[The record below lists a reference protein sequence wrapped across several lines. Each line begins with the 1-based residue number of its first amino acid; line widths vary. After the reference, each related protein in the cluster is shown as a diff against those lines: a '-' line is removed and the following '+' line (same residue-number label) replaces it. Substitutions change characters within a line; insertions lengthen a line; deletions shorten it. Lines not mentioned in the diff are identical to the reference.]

1 MTAFITRCCTSRNVL
16 AALAAA
22 LLLIGTAPA
31 RADGITV
38 RQAVLV
44 AGDNG
49 YHLEADFGITLN
61 PTLKDALQ
69 KGVAFYFVMEF
80 DLSRPHFFGW
90 FHEQIASYEQ
100 QYKLSYNALTRQY
113 RVTIGAGTLFQNFS
127 SLESALGLL
136 AHVRSGDIVPRD
148 ALQENVTYDAEVRL
162 RLDTSQLPKPF
173 QVNAIASRDWNANS
187 DWYRWTVTR

>member
-1 MTAFITRCCTSRNVL
+1 VL
-16 AALAAA
+16 ATLAVA
-22 LLLIGTAPA
+22 LLLLANVAPA

-49 YHLEADFGITLN
+49 YHLEADFGIALN
-61 PTLKDALQ
+61 PTLKDALD
-69 KGVAFYFVMEF
+69 KGVALYFVMEF
-80 DLSRPHFFGW
+80 NISRPHFFGW
-90 FHEQIASYEQ
+90 FHERIASYEQ
-100 QYKLSYNALTRQY
+100 QYKLTYNALTRQY
-113 RVTIGAGTLFQNFS
+113 RVTIGTLFQNFS
-127 SLESALGLL
+127 TLHSALALL
-136 AHVRSGDIVPRD
+136 GHVRSGDIVPRD
-148 ALQENVTYDAEVRL
+148 ALKENVTYDAEVRL